1 MGLAT
6 GEITLD
12 PKAPVVSVPD
22 SRPPK
27 KQEKKRKPRSD
38 KGKKR
43 NGNNTNI
50 TPDTK
55 EPKEFGLSVEAKRL
69 KKLHK
74 PFDEY
79 KKSDKWKMQ
88 VWPCWNDNTKYE
100 IYFWFDGVRY
110 GYKTLFDDASLA
122 VTIGTRYLDSRYKNK
137 GLYQ

>member
-43 NGNNTNI
+43 KSGKE
-50 TPDTK
+50 TK
-55 EPKEFGLSVEAKRL
+55 VVTAKKRSVPLTDEAKQNVI
-69 KKLHK
+69 KFTQ
-74 PFDEY
+74 FDEF
-79 KKSDKWKMQ
+79 KISEQWKMSI
-88 VWPCWNDNTKYE
+88 WPCWNNLDTYE
-100 IYFWFDGVRY
+100 IRFVFGGVRY
-110 GYKTLFDDASLA
+110 GYKQTFTDPTLAY
-122 VTIGTRYLDSRYKNK
+122 VIGENYLRYRYQHKSN
-137 GLYQ
+137 YVP